1 MVATVK
7 SRILCPIILLLS
19 LCLAPAAATGTGSG
33 SSADAARCNNGQQ
46 AASNRRQDATTETVN
61 VDAACMLQLVSEGLS
76 GAVGSAGKRVLSQDE
91 QESLKKKTHEGPAAV
106 NLGKAGTYAILSK
119 AGISTVPTSA
129 ITGNMGVSPIASTA
143 ITGFSLVADS
153 TNTFATSTQ
162 VTGSVYGPDY
172 ASPTPSDLTVTIG
185 DMEIAY
191 TDAAGRHTPNFL
203 NLGSGNLGGKTL
215 APGLYKFGSSVIIP
229 TDCTIEGSLL
239 SGETDTWIFQMSG
252 DLIMAANKQVT
263 LARGAKASN
272 IVWQVAGYVEV
283 EAGAHMEGILL
294 VKTAAHFRTGSSLT
308 GRILAQTAVTLQSEV
323 QDFVSNHPPP
333 FALLRP
339 SSSHGHGQ
347 WQHEGPAAVNLG
359 KAGTYTILSK
369 TGISTVPTSAITGNM
384 GVSPIASTAITGF
397 SLVADSTNTFATST
411 QVTGSV
417 YGPDYASPTPSDLT
431 VTIGD
436 MEIAYTDAAGRHTP
450 NFLNLGSG
458 NLGGKTLAP
467 GLYKFGS
474 SVIIPADCTIEGSL
488 LSGETDTWIFQMSGD
503 LIMAANKQVTLAR
516 GAKASNIVWQVAG
529 YVEVEA
535 GAHMEGILLVKTAA
549 HFRTGSSLTGRI
561 LAQTAVTI
569 QSST

>member
-1 MVATVK
+1 
-7 SRILCPIILLLS
+7 
-19 LCLAPAAATGTGSG
+19 
-33 SSADAARCNNGQQ
+33 
-46 AASNRRQDATTETVN
+46 
-61 VDAACMLQLVSEGLS
+61 
-76 GAVGSAGKRVLSQDE
+76 
-91 QESLKKKTHEGPAAV
+91 HEGPAAV

-143 ITGFSLVADS
+143 ITGFTLVADS

-203 NLGSGNLGGKTL
+203 NLGSGDLGGKTL
-215 APGLYKFGSSVIIP
+215 APGLYKFGSSVSIP
-229 TDCTIEGSLL
+229 ADCTIEGSLL

-308 GRILAQTAVTLQSEV
+308 GRILAQTAVTIQSSTVKSRILCPIILLLSLCLAPAAATGTGSGSSADAARCNNGQQAASYRQQDATTETVDVDAACMLQVVSEGLSGADGSAGKRV
-323 QDFVSNHPPP
+323 LSQDEQESLKNKT
-333 FALLRP
+333 
-339 SSSHGHGQ
+339 
-347 WQHEGPAAVNLG
+347 HEGPAAVNLG
-359 KAGTYTILSK
+359 KAGTYAILSK
-369 TGISTVPTSAITGNM
+369 AGISTVPTSAITGNM
-384 GVSPIASTAITGF
+384 GVSPIDSTAITGF

-436 MEIAYTDAAGRHTP
+436 MEIASTDAAGRHTP

-458 NLGGKTLAP
+458 NLGGKTLVP

-561 LAQTAVTI
+561 LAQTA
-569 QSST
+569 

>member
-1 MVATVK
+1 VK

-203 NLGSGNLGGKTL
+203 NLGSGDLGGKTL

-229 TDCTIEGSLL
+229 TDCTIEGSVL
-239 SGETDTWIFQMSG
+239 SGETDTWIFQLSG

-283 EAGAHMEGILL
+283 LAGAHMEGILL

-308 GRILAQTAVTLQSEV
+308 GRILAQTAVTLQS
-323 QDFVSNHPPP
+323 
-333 FALLRP
+333 
-339 SSSHGHGQ
+339 
-347 WQHEGPAAVNLG
+347 
-359 KAGTYTILSK
+359 
-369 TGISTVPTSAITGNM
+369 STVTQPRDIPNINT
-384 GVSPIASTAITGF
+384 
-397 SLVADSTNTFATST
+397 TNNNNTNNDNTMT
-411 QVTGSV
+411 T
-417 YGPDYASPTPSDLT
+417 TT
-431 VTIGD
+431 T
-436 MEIAYTDAAGRHTP
+436 
-450 NFLNLGSG
+450 
-458 NLGGKTLAP
+458 TL
-467 GLYKFGS
+467 
-474 SVIIPADCTIEGSL
+474 
-488 LSGETDTWIFQMSGD
+488 
-503 LIMAANKQVTLAR
+503 
-516 GAKASNIVWQVAG
+516 
-529 YVEVEA
+529 
-535 GAHMEGILLVKTAA
+535 
-549 HFRTGSSLTGRI
+549 
-561 LAQTAVTI
+561 
-569 QSST
+569 